1 GDPET
6 QVILPRI
13 VSDIVP
19 LLIACAGGVLKGH
32 TLEIAPD
39 YCACVVLAS
48 QGYPGAYKKGF
59 LIEGLE
65 NFSAHTNPLVFQ
77 AGTKE
82 KNGQVFTAGGRVL
95 GVTAWDINL
104 KGTLEK
110 VYEAVDKI
118 NFKGKHFRRDI
129 GYRALK
135 RF

>member
-1 GDPET
+1 LCSSCIP
-6 QVILPRI
+6 
-13 VSDIVP
+13 
-19 LLIACAGGVLKGH
+19 
-32 TLEIAPD
+32 
-39 YCACVVLAS
+39 
-48 QGYPGAYKKGF
+48 GF